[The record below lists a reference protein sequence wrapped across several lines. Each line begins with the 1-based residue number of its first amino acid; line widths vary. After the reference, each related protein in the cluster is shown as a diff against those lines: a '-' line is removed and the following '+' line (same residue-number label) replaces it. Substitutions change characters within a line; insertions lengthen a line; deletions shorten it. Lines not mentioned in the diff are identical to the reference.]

1 MNTPLFIAKRYLFSK
16 KSVNAIN
23 IISSISTLG
32 VLVGSAALII
42 ILSVFNGFEMLILNM
57 YSAFTPEMRIEPAQG
72 KSFVPDSLL
81 DRTLKSDPRVL
92 HYTEI
97 LQEKVLLRYGQNQYI
112 AVLKGEAPNSMQSA
126 ISDSL
131 INEGAYKLKDGNADY
146 AVVGAGVQAYLGVSL
161 EREDLLLSV
170 YSPRKDA
177 INSIN
182 PAEEFN
188 VRNIVPVGVMVAQP
202 QFDDVVIV
210 PISFAREVLGEYEK
224 ISAIEIDL
232 KPGVDQRA
240 FKKELTR
247 LVGNDFLVK
256 DRAQQN
262 PTLYKVL
269 NSEKWAIFFI
279 LTFVLIIAIFNIIGS
294 LTMLVID
301 KKKDIAVL
309 KSLGA
314 GYSFIKNIFFA
325 EGMFISIFGCII
337 GMTLGLAFCVL
348 QKKFGL
354 IKMEGAE
361 LVTSVFPVELK
372 VMDFVLVFLT
382 VTLIS
387 LIASFVS
394 SRLSVKGEEQ
404 LS

>member
-23 IISSISTLG
+23 IISGISTIG

-57 YSAFTPEMRIEPAQG
+57 YSTFTPEMRVEPAQG

-81 DRTLKSDPRVL
+81 ARKLNSDPRVL
-92 HYTEI
+92 HYSEI
-97 LQEKVLLRYGQNQYI
+97 LQEKVLLRYGRNQYI
-112 AVLKGEAPNSMQSA
+112 AVLKGEAPDSKKSA

-131 INEGAYKLKDGNADY
+131 INEGEYKLRDKNANY
-146 AVVGAGVQAYLGVSL
+146 AVVGAGVQAYLGISL

-188 VRNIVPVGVMVAQP
+188 VRTIKPVGVVVAQP

-210 PISFAREVLGEYEK
+210 PISFAREVLSEYEK
-224 ISAIEIDL
+224 VSAIEIDL
-232 KPGVDQRA
+232 KPGIGQSE
-240 FKKELTR
+240 FKKELTE
-247 LVGNDFLVK
+247 LVGNNFLVK

-269 NSEKWAIFFI
+269 NSEKWAIFLI

-314 GYSFIKNIFFA
+314 GESFIKNIFFA
-325 EGMFISIFGCII
+325 EGMFISLFGCII
-337 GMTLGLAFCVL
+337 GMALGLAFCIL
-348 QKKFGL
+348 QKEFGL
-354 IKMEGAE
+354 IKMEGIE
-361 LVTSVFPVELK
+361 LVTSVFPVQIK
-372 VMDFVLVFLT
+372 MFDFTLVFLT
-382 VTLIS
+382 VTSIS